1 MGIITGY
8 DVVIDRGTG
17 RLDLTIGYRVAG
29 AYYPEIG
36 EFGEY
41 LYSSEWTGTYVEETV
56 PGQRVFGGGRNF
68 EEDAAATAGPMALG
82 LDPNPNGVRTYL
94 LSFYAVESTGDSGD
108 DVMQYVQVQS
118 AAYLTGGVTLVGRG
132 SPDSLFP
139 TIDILIGGSGADL
152 LQGLEDDDVLDG
164 GAGNDRLEGGDG
176 NDRLDGGDGR
186 DVLVGGAG
194 DDLYIA
200 GLGDSFVELPGG
212 GNDRV
217 ETYANAMTLGDNV
230 ETLVRLGGASFR
242 GTGSTTANTIIGGSG
257 VDILDG
263 AAGNDVLQGGAGNDT
278 LVGGFGS
285 DVLDGGDGFDTADYD
300 GFDTADYSASNLGL
314 SVNLALGIVSGGQA
328 TGDTL
333 IGIEAIRG
341 TAFKDILRGDGAI
354 NAIYGN
360 DGDDDLRGGGGND
373 ILVGGAGIDW
383 LAGEAGNDRLTGGAD
398 TDVFL
403 FGGNGGRDV
412 ITDFGAGA
420 ASGDLIRIGP
430 GLAFDS
436 FEEIMAVTAQVGA
449 DTIIRFDAGNSVTLQ
464 GVTMT
469 DLQAGD
475 FLFI

>member
-1 MGIITGY
+1 MGFISGY
-8 DVVIDRGTG
+8 DVVVDRATG
-17 RLDLTIGYRVAG
+17 RLDLTIGYVVAG

-41 LYSSEWTGTYVEETV
+41 LYSSDWTGTYVEETV
-56 PGQRVFGGGRNF
+56 PGQRLFQGGRYQEMDGN
-68 EEDAAATAGPMALG
+68 ATAGPLALG
-82 LDPNPNGVRTYL
+82 LDPNPAGARTYL
-94 LSFYAVESTGDSGD
+94 LSFYAVESTGDSSD
-108 DVMQYVQVQS
+108 DVMQYFQVQS
-118 AAYLTGGVTLVGRG
+118 AAYLTTGVTLVGRD
-132 SPDSLFP
+132 SPDGIFP
-139 TIDILIGGSGADL
+139 SFDILIGGSGADL
-152 LQGLEDDDVLDG
+152 LQGLADDDYLDG

-176 NDRLDGGDGR
+176 NDVLDGGDGR

-200 GLGDSFVELPGG
+200 GLGDTFIELPGG

-217 ETYANAMTLGDNV
+217 ETYANALTLGDNV
-230 ETLVRLGGASFR
+230 ETLVRLGDASFR
-242 GTGSTTANTIIGGSG
+242 GTGSATANTIIGGGG

-263 AAGNDVLQGGAGNDT
+263 AAGSDVLQGGAGNDT
-278 LVGGFGS
+278 LVGGLGS
-285 DVLDGGDGFDTADYD
+285 DVLDGGD

-333 IGIEAIRG
+333 ISIEAIRG
-341 TAFKDILRGDGAI
+341 TAFKDILRGDGGI

-360 DGDDDLRGGGGND
+360 DGNDDLRGGGGND
-373 ILVGGAGIDW
+373 ILVGGGGIDW
-383 LAGEAGNDRLTGGAD
+383 LAGEAGNDRLAGGAD

-430 GLAFDS
+430 GLAFDT
-436 FEEIMAVTAQVGA
+436 FEQIMAVTSQVGA
-449 DTIIRFDAGNSVTLQ
+449 DTIIRFDASNSITLL

-469 DLQAGD
+469 DLNAGD